1 MEWKDVKDAIGKYA
15 PGATALLSIASLI
28 PGVGAI
34 TGPAA
39 IAVGALSKALGTD
52 ATPDA
57 IHAAISTDPQAA
69 LKLEQAN
76 LDFQLQMRV
85 QENEELKARL
95 ADVQSARQRE
105 VDVKDKT
112 NRNLAYFIIL
122 AFVGVV
128 GFTLAGLTKI
138 ESVLAG
144 TLIGYLSAKAEQV
157 LAYYFGSS
165 AGSQRKTEIIA
176 KADAIKE

>member
-1 MEWKDVKDAIGKYA
+1 MEWKDVSDAIGKYA

-28 PGVGAI
+28 PGAGVV

-39 IAVGALSKALGTD
+39 IAISALSKVFGTD
-52 ATPDA
+52 PTPDA
-57 IHAAISTDPQAA
+57 IHQAISTDPQAA

-76 LDFQLQMRV
+76 LDYLLALEKEETERLRLQ
-85 QENEELKARL
+85 L
-95 ADVQSARQRE
+95 ADVNSARQRE
-105 VDVKDKT
+105 AAVKDKT

-122 AFVGVV
+122 SFVCVV
-128 GFTLAGLTKI
+128 GFTLAGMTKV